1 MSKPTRRWSEVSS
14 EKLVN
19 EMRVKLYERLMDAQE
34 QIAQGRYARGVTD
47 ELVLGA
53 LDAAEAGISDAER
66 REDLYVSSLAAY
78 VEALGGHV
86 EISAIFEDDKIV
98 VRRDPP

>member
-1 MSKPTRRWSEVSS
+1 MSKPTRRWSEASS
-14 EKLVN
+14 EKPVN

-34 QIAQGRYARGVTD
+34 QIARARYARGVTD

-86 EISAIFEDDKIV
+86 EISAVFDDDRIV
-98 VRRDPP
+98 VRRDPQ

>member
-1 MSKPTRRWSEVSS
+1 LSKPTRRWSEINS
-14 EKLVN
+14 EKPVN
-19 EMRVKLYERLMDAQE
+19 EMRVKLYERLMEAQE
-34 QIAQGRYARGVTD
+34 QIAQARYPRGVTH

-53 LDAAEAGISDAER
+53 LDAAEAGLSDAER

-86 EISAIFEDDKIV
+86 EINAVFDDDTIV
-98 VRRDPP
+98 VRRDPL